1 MTNANC
7 LLKFKENIGLVN
19 SSSEIID
26 IHIYFTYLFSMQSI
40 QKAKK
45 NKKPFVTLNR
55 SLSSTLHTDKL
66 K

>member
-26 IHIYFTYLFSMQSI
+26 IHLYFTYLFSMQSI
-40 QKAKK
+40 
-45 NKKPFVTLNR
+45 
-55 SLSSTLHTDKL
+55 
-66 K
+66 

>member
-1 MTNANC
+1 MTNANY

-40 QKAKK
+40 
-45 NKKPFVTLNR
+45 
-55 SLSSTLHTDKL
+55 
-66 K
+66 